1 MRTIIVEDSY
11 LAREELKELLKTHFE
26 ISVIGEAEN
35 SDEAAVLIEA
45 EKPDLIF
52 LDIQMPGKTG
62 FELLEMLNHV
72 PLVVFTTAYDE
83 YAVKSFEYNA
93 LDYLIKPI
101 REERL
106 ASTIKKLMVTVKQ
119 QPVIQE
125 KLSNSSRIFVKDS
138 EQCWLLNLEDIRMFE
153 SCGNYT
159 RVHFGENKP
168 MIYKSLSKIEDR
180 LDPRKFFRVNR
191 QYIVSLNEIKN
202 VKPWFN
208 GRFEIT
214 LHDNTELKVSRRSSA
229 KLKQNLSI

>member
-11 LAREELKELLKTHFE
+11 LAREELKELLKAHTE
-26 ISVIGEAEN
+26 ILVIGEVEN
-35 SDEAAVLIEA
+35 SDEAAILIEA

-72 PLVVFTTAYDE
+72 PMVVFTTAYDE
-83 YAVKSFEYNA
+83 YAVKSFEYNT

-106 ASTIKKLMVTVKQ
+106 ASTVKKLMATVKH
-119 QPVIQE
+119 QPVTQE
-125 KLSNSSRIFVKDS
+125 KLSNNSRIFVKDS

-180 LDPRKFFRVNR
+180 LDPGKFFRVNR

-202 VKPWFN
+202 VEPWFN
-208 GRFEIT
+208 SCFKIT
-214 LHDNTELKVSRRSSA
+214 LQDNTELEVSRRSSA
-229 KLKQNLSI
+229 KLKQNLSL